1 MPITAIDF
9 SSDGSFL
16 CTGGNDILKIWDMN
30 KIKIIKIS
38 EIKITKVKTTK
49 IKIRRIKKKKT
60 IKIRINGTRKITKI
74 KIIPIK
80 LHLSGS

>member
-1 MPITAIDF
+1 MPITVIDF
-9 SSDGSFL
+9 SPDGSFL

-30 KIKIIKIS
+30 KIKIS

-49 IKIRRIKKKKT
+49 IKIRRIKKKT

-74 KIIPIK
+74 KIISIK